1 MKWHAVSDPALLRCW
16 DDEFVVYN
24 SVSGDT
30 HLLGTAAGYILEQLQ
45 AAPSDEVSLADSL
58 CKVALAE
65 PSAELSLQVRT
76 ILADLHKLELI
87 KQAA

>member
-1 MKWHAVSDPALLRCW
+1 MKWHAVSEPELMRCW

-24 SVSGDT
+24 SLSGDT

-45 AAPSDEVSLADSL
+45 AAPSDEASLADSL
-58 CKVALAE
+58 CKALLAE
-65 PSAELSLQVRT
+65 PGRELSLHVRT